1 MLLGFDDTKLVVKS
15 LLRLKI
21 SLRGNIGNGLFHP
34 EMLKKCKSRSRSMVV
49 WMMVRYG
56 WVGGGQNGVVWGV
69 VGSSMDDDV
78 DDGMDGL

>member
-1 MLLGFDDTKLVVKS
+1 
-15 LLRLKI
+15 
-21 SLRGNIGNGLFHP
+21 
-34 EMLKKCKSRSRSMVV
+34 MVV

>member
-1 MLLGFDDTKLVVKS
+1 MLGKLSIKKIWKIPCIVRPPSSHQHMNK
-15 LLRLKI
+15 LKN
-21 SLRGNIGNGLFHP
+21 L
-34 EMLKKCKSRSRSMVV
+34 KSRSRSMVV